1 MRRLILALALLVAA
15 ASTAAAQSTAING
28 SIEGIVSDESGG
40 ALPGVTV
47 TITNLDTGD
56 TRVVVTNE
64 SGLYRA
70 PLLSLGRYKIEAE
83 LPGFKKLEQT
93 GINISAGQTAVISMK
108 LGVGAISE
116 TISVT
121 ADAPL
126 VDLSKIEQG
135 RTITEAEI
143 KTLPLTSR
151 NPYNFALLQPGV
163 VGFENSEFGV
173 PRLTTNGALLRVNY
187 QIDGNNNTQ
196 KDRAGL
202 RQMPMSEVMIRE
214 VKVVTTGYAPEFGQ
228 TMGLI
233 YNAITPSGTNTY
245 KGQGSYRLQ
254 RKPMAA
260 FPFFT
265 QGVRTNDTKP
275 PTDVNVYTADI
286 GGPIIKNKTHFFG
299 GYEHT
304 ERDLSGGAVITI
316 TPANQAL
323 LGLNEPRYQPR
334 GLNTEFAIGKI
345 DHQLND
351 ANRVSLRY
359 IFFDNFITAN
369 VGGGIGSVE
378 RATDFADRQHSTAV
392 QLISTI
398 RTNLLNELRVQHAT
412 RAQGRTP
419 AALAGTG
426 PAINIANVANF
437 GGPVASLTDAGFAF
451 TQDVSQLNNS
461 LTYLVGDHSFKAGFD
476 AQHVADSR
484 TSTPFQLYTFPT
496 VAAYQSAKSGAN
508 PFAYNTFQQYFGEP
522 NLDFSSN
529 LYGLFIQDDWRLSDS
544 LKVLYGLR
552 YDVYDVP
559 APNASAPFDTSR
571 DFVVD
576 KNNLAPRLGLVWTV
590 GSDRRTVVR
599 ANTGMMYDQA
609 LLASYE
615 QSLINDGTNRRAAAL
630 FQPTQSG
637 APAFPAVLSAGA
649 GATPNTLTTV
659 SRDFQVANNWQ
670 NNLQI
675 ERQLNDRFAASLGV
689 SYARGYN
696 LPLISNIN
704 AINPTGR
711 LADGRPIYS
720 TAVNAST
727 RVDPRYNV
735 INQIESLGES
745 TYKNLTAQLTGRNL
759 FGMQFD
765 FAYTLGKSEDNA
777 PITGVLSVQGDAGRT
792 NPESLDFDKGPNV
805 LDQRHTFVGS
815 LVARPFLDGGN
826 AVTRGLLNG
835 TILGMAMQF
844 ASGVPI
850 NLRANPGEINNDG
863 IASDRPSGV
872 SRNSLRLP
880 ARYNVDLRLSRQVP
894 LGGARKAEV
903 IAEVK
908 NVFNTVQWSAVQNAA
923 ISVTAA
929 TGLPTG
935 VGAGVLPTSGDQLI
949 PNAGYEQRQLQIG
962 FRFVF

>member
-1 MRRLILALALLVAA
+1 MRRLLLALFLSAA
-15 ASTAAAQSTAING
+15 AVLPAAAQSTAING
-28 SIEGIVSDESGG
+28 SIEGVITDESG
-40 ALPGVTV
+40 AVLPGVTV
-47 TITNLDTGD
+47 TVTNLDTGD
-56 TRVVVTNE
+56 TRVAVTND

-70 PLLSLGRYKIEAE
+70 PLLPLGRYKVEAE
-83 LPGFKKLEQT
+83 LQGFKKLERT

-108 LGVGAISE
+108 LGVGDLSE
-116 TISVT
+116 TIQVT

-135 RTITEAEI
+135 RTLTEAEI

-163 VGFENSEFGV
+163 VGFENQEFGV
-173 PRLTTNGALLRVNY
+173 PRLTSNGALMRVNY
-187 QIDGNNNTQ
+187 QIDGSNNTQ

-214 VKVVTTGYAPEFGQ
+214 VKIVTTGYAPEFGQ

-233 YNAITPSGTNTY
+233 YNAITPSGTNTF

-254 RKPMAA
+254 RKSMVA

-265 QGVRTNDTKP
+265 QGVRDDSTKP
-275 PTDVNVYTADI
+275 PTEVNVYTFDI
-286 GGPIIKNKTHFFG
+286 GGPIVKDKTHFFG

-316 TPANQAL
+316 TPASQAA
-323 LGLNEPRYQPR
+323 LGLNEPQYMPR

-345 DHQLND
+345 DHQLNSS
-351 ANRVSLRY
+351 NRLSARY
-359 IFFDNFITAN
+359 IFFDNFINNN
-369 VGGGIGSVE
+369 VGGGIGSVQ
-378 RATDFADRQHSTAV
+378 RATDFSDRQHSTAV

-398 RTNLLNELRVQHAT
+398 RPTLLNELRLQYAT
-412 RAQGRTP
+412 RAQSRAPGSQ
-419 AALAGTG
+419 AGSG
-426 PAINIANVANF
+426 PAINIANIANF
-437 GGPVASLTDAGFAF
+437 GGPVASLTDAGFGF
-451 TQDVSQLNNS
+451 TQDVAQVNS
-461 LTYLVGDHSFKAGFD
+461 NLTWLRGDHSFKGGID
-476 AQHVADSR
+476 IQHVADSR
-484 TSTPFQLYTFPT
+484 TSTPFQLYTFPNIASYQ
-496 VAAYQSAKSGAN
+496 AAASGAN
-508 PFAYNTFQQYFGEP
+508 RFGYNTFTQYFGEP
-522 NLDFSSN
+522 NLEFSSN
-529 LYGLFIQDDWRLSDS
+529 LYGVFIQDDWRLSDS

-559 APNASAPFDTSR
+559 APDATAPFETSR

-576 KNNLAPRLGLVWTV
+576 KNNIAPRLGIVWSL

-599 ANTGMMYDQA
+599 ANSGVMYDQA

-615 QSLINDGTNRRAAAL
+615 QSLINNGTNARAAAS
-630 FQPTQSG
+630 FQPATPG

-659 SRDFQVANNWQ
+659 SRDFQVASNWQ
-670 NNLQI
+670 NNVQI
-675 ERQLNDRFAASLGV
+675 ERQLNNYFAASVGA
-689 SYARGYN
+689 SYSRGYN

-704 AINPTGR
+704 AINPIGR

-727 RVDPRYNV
+727 RMDPRYNV

-759 FGMQFD
+759 HGIQFD
-765 FAYTLGKSEDNA
+765 FAYTLGKAVDNA
-777 PITGVLSVQGDAGRT
+777 PITGVLSVTGDAGRT
-792 NPESLDFDKGPNV
+792 NPENLDFDKGPNV
-805 LDQRHTFVGS
+805 LDQRHTFTGS
-815 LVARPFLDGGN
+815 IVARPSIDGGN
-826 AVTRGLLNG
+826 ALTRGLVNG
-835 TILGMAMQF
+835 TIVGVAMQF
-844 ASGVPI
+844 ANGIPVG
-850 NLRANPGEINNDG
+850 LRANPGEINNDG
-863 IASDRPSGV
+863 INSDRPAGIA
-872 SRNSLRLP
+872 RNSLRLP
-880 ARYNVDLRLSRQVP
+880 ARYNVDLRLSRQVAV
-894 LGGARKAEV
+894 GGPRRVEV

-908 NVFNTVQWSAVQNAA
+908 NLFNTVQWS
-923 ISVTAA
+923 SVTGTAIPVNTA

-935 VGAGVLPTSGDQLI
+935 TVPTSGDQLI
-949 PNAGYEQRQLQIG
+949 PTGGYEQRQLQVG

>member
-1 MRRLILALALLVAA
+1 MRRLILALVFLVAA
-15 ASTAAAQSTAING
+15 IGPAAAQSTAING
-28 SIEGIVSDESGG
+28 SIEGVVTDESGG
-40 ALPGVTV
+40 VLPGVTV
-47 TITNLDTGD
+47 TVTNLDTGD

-70 PLLSLGRYKIEAE
+70 PLLSLGRYRVSAE
-83 LPGFKKLEQT
+83 LAGFKKLEQS

-108 LGVGAISE
+108 LGVGALSE
-116 TISVT
+116 TVSVT

-126 VDLSKIEQG
+126 VDLGKIEQG

-187 QIDGNNNTQ
+187 QIDGSNNTQ

-254 RKPMAA
+254 RQSMAA

-265 QGVRTNDTKP
+265 QGERTSATKP
-275 PTDVNVYTADI
+275 PTDVNVYTVDI
-286 GGPIIKNKTHFFG
+286 GGPIVKDKTHFFG

-304 ERDLSGGAVITI
+304 ERDLSGGSVITI

-345 DHQLND
+345 DHQLNN
-351 ANRVSLRY
+351 ANRLSVRY

-369 VGGGIGSVE
+369 VGGGLGSVQ
-378 RATDFADRQHSTAV
+378 RATDFFDRQHSTAA
-392 QLISTI
+392 QLVSTI
-398 RTNLLNELRVQHAT
+398 RTNLLNELRVQYAT
-412 RAQGRTP
+412 RAQSRTP
-419 AALAGTG
+419 AELGGSG
-426 PAINIANVANF
+426 PAINVTNVANF
-437 GGPVASLTDAGFAF
+437 GGPIASLTDAGFGF
-451 TQDVSQLNNS
+451 TQDVGQINDSM
-461 LTYLVGDHSFKAGFD
+461 TYLLGDHSFKAGID
-476 AQHVADSR
+476 IQHVADSR
-484 TSTPFQLYTFPT
+484 RSTPFQLYTFAN
-496 VAAYQSAKSGAN
+496 AANYLAAKSGAN
-508 PFAYNTFQQYFGEP
+508 PFSYNTFQQYFGEP
-522 NLDFSSN
+522 ELSFSSN
-529 LYGLFIQDDWRLSDS
+529 LYGMFIQDDWRLSDS

-559 APNASAPFDTSR
+559 TPNASAPFESSR

-576 KNNLAPRLGLVWTV
+576 KNNLAPRLGVVWTV
-590 GSDRRTVVR
+590 GNDRRTVVR

-615 QSLINDGTNRRAAAL
+615 QSLINDGTNLRAAAS
-630 FQPTQSG
+630 FQPTQTG

-670 NNLQI
+670 NNLQL
-675 ERQLNDRFAASLGV
+675 ERQLSDHFAASVGV
-689 SYARGYN
+689 SYSRGYN

-704 AINPTGR
+704 VINPTGR

-720 TAVNAST
+720 TTVSSAT
-727 RVDPRYNV
+727 RLDPRYNV
-735 INQIESLGES
+735 INQVESLGES
-745 TYKNLTAQLTGRNL
+745 TYKNVTAQLTGRNL
-759 FGMQFD
+759 AGMQFD
-765 FAYTLGKSEDNA
+765 FAYTLGKSDDNA

-792 NPESLDFDKGPNV
+792 NPEDLEFDRGPNV

-815 LVARPFLDGGN
+815 IVARPFLDGGN
-826 AVTRGLLNG
+826 AVTRGLVNG

-844 ASGVPI
+844 ASGIPI
-850 NLRANPGEINNDG
+850 NLRANPGEVNNDG
-863 IASDRPSGV
+863 IASDRPAGV
-872 SRNSLRLP
+872 ARNSLRLP

-894 LGGARKAEV
+894 LGGSRKGEV

-908 NVFNTVQWSAVQNAA
+908 NVFNTVQWSGVSNAA
-923 ISVTAA
+923 VAVATA

-935 VGAGVLPTSGDQLI
+935 VDTGVLPTSGDQLT
-949 PNAGYEQRQLQIG
+949 PNGGYEQRQLQIG

>member
-15 ASTAAAQSTAING
+15 ASTTAAQSTAING

-40 ALPGVTV
+40 VLPGVTV

-70 PLLSLGRYKIEAE
+70 PLLSLGRYKVEAE
-83 LPGFKKLEQT
+83 LQGFKKLEQT

-108 LGVGAISE
+108 LGVGALSE

-187 QIDGNNNTQ
+187 QIDGSNNTQ

-254 RKPMAA
+254 RRSMAA

-265 QGVRTNDTKP
+265 ADKSRGKP
-275 PTDVNVYTADI
+275 PTEVNVVTADI
-286 GGPIIKNKTHFFG
+286 GGPIVRDKTHFFG

-304 ERDLSGGAVITI
+304 ERDLSGQRVITV
-316 TPANQAL
+316 TAANQAL
-323 LGLNEPRYQPR
+323 IGLNEPAYMPAA
-334 GLNTEFAIGKI
+334 LNTEFAIGKI
-345 DHQLND
+345 DHQVND

-359 IFFDNFITAN
+359 IFFDNFITNN

-378 RATDFADRQHSTAV
+378 RATDFTDRQHSTAV

-398 RTNLLNELRVQHAT
+398 RPNLLNELRVQYAT
-412 RAQGRTP
+412 RAQGRAP
-419 AALAGTG
+419 GSQAGTG
-426 PAINIANVANF
+426 PAINITNVANF
-437 GGPVASLTDAGFAF
+437 GGPVASLADAGFAF
-451 TQDVSQLNNS
+451 SQDVGQINNS
-461 LTYLVGDHSFKAGFD
+461 LTYLVGDHSFKAGID
-476 AQHVADSR
+476 LQHVADAR
-484 TSTPFQLYTFPT
+484 TSTPFQLYTFAS
-496 VAAYQSAKSGAN
+496 VAAYQAARSGAN
-508 PFAYNTFQQYFGEP
+508 PFGYNTFQQYFGEP

-529 LYGLFIQDDWRLSDS
+529 LYGMFVQDDWRLSDS

-552 YDVYDVP
+552 YDLYDVP
-559 APNASAPFDTSR
+559 TPNGSAPFDTSK

-576 KNNLAPRLGLVWTV
+576 KNNLAPRVGLVWTV
-590 GSDRRTVVR
+590 GSDRRTVLR

-615 QSLINDGTNRRAAAL
+615 QSLINDGTNLRAAAS
-630 FQPTQSG
+630 FQPTQTG

-659 SRDFQVANNWQ
+659 SREFQVANNWQ
-670 NNLQI
+670 NNLQL
-675 ERQLNDRFAASLGV
+675 ERQLSDRFAASVGV

-720 TAVNAST
+720 TTVSAAT
-727 RVDPRYNV
+727 RLDPRYNV
-735 INQIESLGES
+735 INQIESAGES

-759 FGMQFD
+759 AGLQFD
-765 FAYTLGKSEDNA
+765 LAYTLGKSEDNA
-777 PITGVLSVQGDAGRT
+777 PITNVLSVQGDAGRT
-792 NPESLDFDKGPNV
+792 NPEDLDFDQGPNV

-815 LVARPFLDGGN
+815 IVARPFLDGGN
-826 AVTRGLLNG
+826 ALTRGLVNG
-835 TILGMAMQF
+835 TILGVAMQF

-872 SRNSLRLP
+872 ARNSLRLP

-894 LGGARKAEV
+894 LGGARKGEV

-908 NVFNTVQWSAVQNAA
+908 NVFNTVQWSGVQNAA
-923 ISVTAA
+923 IAVTAA

-935 VGAGVLPTSGDQLI
+935 VGTGVLPTSGDQLI